1 MKKLLFTAL
10 LSLLV
15 LGVSAQKKTLK
26 NAQKAL
32 NKKTYDLA
40 IELATAASTNA
51 ETKDNSDVYIILGTA
66 TLYLYEPDNTNLALA
81 QQSYAYFRTAIEK
94 GGEKV
99 EKKVMEEVILNP
111 ATGLR
116 FGGGEGLRFL
126 EMYIVSQGNI
136 YFDEGEYAKAY
147 YFFKIATD
155 ILESNVDYQF
165 YAGYSAQNGDLV
177 DESLGH
183 FQKVLEANAVTP
195 YDKANFAYN
204 GLIDYYNNKEDWDN
218 ALKFIQEAQDSYPD
232 EKLYAEYEIDV
243 LIRSDRM
250 DEAIE
255 SLNEIVAKGDAKASQ
270 YYALAFL
277 HWSNE
282 NWDEAQKAAIQ
293 AVELQ
298 ADHHDALYIA
308 GSIYYNDAAGLLKE
322 ANNETDN
329 AKYEAKRME
338 AVKLFKLAQ
347 PYFEGAHNAKPD
359 ELSYLSPLST
369 IYDQLD
375 MDTERDVTL
384 KKIEA
389 LEGGE

>member
-26 NAQKAL
+26 NAQKAF
-32 NKKTYDLA
+32 NKKSYDEA
-40 IELATAASTNA
+40 IELATAAA
-51 ETKDNSDVYIILGTA
+51 QDDETKDNPDVYMILGTA
-66 TLYLYEPDNTNLALA
+66 TIYKYEPDNTNLALA
-81 QQSYAYFRTAIEK
+81 KQAYDYFMTAIEK
-94 GGEKV
+94 GGEKT
-99 EKKVMEEVILNP
+99 EKKVMEEVVLNP

-116 FGGGEGLRFL
+116 FGGGEALRFL
-126 EMYIVSQGNI
+126 EMYVVSQGNI

-147 YFFKIATD
+147 EFFKIASD
-155 ILESNVDYQF
+155 ILGTNIDYQF

-177 DESLGH
+177 DESLMH
-183 FQKVLEANAVTP
+183 FQKVLEANAETP
-195 YDKANFAYN
+195 YDKSNFAYN
-204 GLIDYYNNKEDWDN
+204 GMIDYYNNKEDWDN
-218 ALKFIQEAQDSYPD
+218 ALKYIEEAEASYPD
-232 EKLYAEYEIDV
+232 EKLYAEYKIDV

-250 DEAIE
+250 DEAIT
-255 SLNEIVAKGDAKASQ
+255 SLNEVIAKGGAKASQ

-277 HWSNE
+277 QWSNE
-282 NWDEAQKAAIQ
+282 NWVEAQKAAMQ

-298 ADHHDALYIA
+298 PDNHDALYIV
-308 GSIYYNDAAGLLKE
+308 GSIYYNDAAALLKD

-329 AKYEAKRME
+329 AKFEEKRMA

-347 PYFEGAHNAKPD
+347 PYFEKAHNAKPD
-359 ELSYLSPLST
+359 DISYLSPLST

-384 KKIEA
+384 KKIET

>member
-26 NAQKAL
+26 GAQKAL
-32 NKKTYDLA
+32 NKKIYDEA

-51 ETKDNSDVYIILGTA
+51 ETKDNPDVYIILGTA
-66 TLYLYEPDNTNLALA
+66 TLYNYETDNTNLELA

-94 GGEKV
+94 GGPKV
-99 EKKVMEEVILNP
+99 EEKVMEEVILNP

-126 EMYIVSQGNI
+126 EMYVVSQGNI

-147 YFFKIATD
+147 EFFKIATD
-155 ILESNVDYQF
+155 ILDSNVDYHF
-165 YAGYSAQNGDLV
+165 YAGYSAQNADLG
-177 DESLGH
+177 DESLAH
-183 FQKVLEANAVTP
+183 FLKVLDFHAETE
-195 YDKANFAYN
+195 YDKTNFAYN
-204 GLIDYYNNKEDWDN
+204 GLIEYYNNKEDWDN
-218 ALKFIQEAQDSYPD
+218 SIKYIEEAQAAFPD
-232 EKLYAEYEIDV
+232 EKLYAEYEIEV
-243 LIRSDRM
+243 LMKSGRM
-250 DEAIE
+250 EEAVE
-255 SLNEIVAKGDAKASQ
+255 SLTEIIAKGGAKASQ

-277 HWSNE
+277 QWNNE
-282 NWDEAQKAAIQ
+282 NWVESQNAAIK

-298 ADHHDALYIA
+298 PDHHDALYIA
-308 GSIYYNDAAGLLKE
+308 GSVYYNDAAALLKE

-329 AKYEAKRME
+329 DKYEAKRME
-338 AVKLFKLAQ
+338 AINLFKKAQ
-347 PYFEGAHNAKPD
+347 PYFESAHDAKPD

-375 MDTERDVTL
+375 MDDKRDNIL